1 MKTKN
6 KKSKIPETDRK
17 ANQIPKLAGL
27 LQEALKHHQKGN
39 FDTATI
45 LYNKVLEIQPNN
57 ISAISLLGALNL
69 QRGNHDVAC
78 MLLEKSLTLKP
89 DNAIAHNN
97 LGSALQASGRFQEAI
112 NSYKKA
118 IELKQDYD
126 EAYYNLGNTLQACN
140 LLEEA
145 IVIYKHALAIKPNDA
160 DIHNNL
166 AEAFRKSGKPDEA
179 LKCYKQ
185 AAMLNPHNTEILC
198 NLGAVFQELGNLDE
212 AIINYKKAITLKP
225 DNAKAHSNLG
235 TALKK
240 QCKLEEA
247 VKSHHRAIAL
257 KPDYAEAYNNLGIT
271 LQSLNQLDEALAS
284 YNRAIELKPDYAD
297 ARFNR
302 SLMSLLRGNFK
313 DGWQEFEWRL
323 RIKGRTPKTYQKPLW
338 DGSPLNGKTILVH
351 TEQGLGDNIQF
362 VRFLPMI
369 QAQGG
374 RVIFEC
380 LPALVHLLKN
390 CEGIDK
396 IIERTSTC
404 VNTVQFDFQAP
415 LLSLP
420 GIFNITL
427 DNMPSQRPYIMP
439 HPTLKMKWRNR
450 LGVNDKSFKIGLVW
464 ASNPENKEIYLKK
477 SCKLNDF
484 KALSEISGLSFYSLQ
499 KGPSPAEVH
508 NPHKGMEI
516 INLDQ
521 NDIADTAAQIV
532 NLDLVISIDTSVA
545 HLAGAIGKP
554 VWTLLPFVPDWRWLL
569 ERNDSPWYP
578 SMRLFRQTRLYDWDG
593 VFEQVKKALIHDLNN
608 EYRTSNYE

>member
-17 ANQIPKLAGL
+17 ANQIPKLAGM

-45 LYNKVLEIQPNN
+45 LYNKVLEIQPDN

-271 LQSLNQLDEALAS
+271 LQSLNQLDEAVAS
-284 YNRAIELKPDYAD
+284 YNRAIELKPDYAEAYNNLGITLQSLNQLD
-297 ARFNR
+297 KALTSYNRAIELKRDYAEARFNK
-302 SLMSLLRGNFK
+302 SLILLLKGNFK
-313 DGWQEFEWRL
+313 DGWQEYEWRL
-323 RIKGRTPKTYQKPLW
+323 RTKDHVFKAFQQPMW
-338 DGSPLNGKTILVH
+338 DSSPLNGKTILVH
-351 TEQGLGDNIQF
+351 TEQGLGDSIQF
-362 VRFLPMI
+362 IRYIPMVKK
-369 QAQGG
+369 QGG
-374 RVIFEC
+374 RVIVEC
-380 LPALVHLLKN
+380 QQSLCSLFRN
-390 CEGIDK
+390 CDGIDEIK
-396 IIERTSTC
+396 EIVSDIEYP
-404 VNTVQFDFQAP
+404 VQFDFHVP

-420 GIFNITL
+420 GIFNVTMDSTPPNAPYIKPDPALVSQWHRTL
-427 DNMPSQRPYIMP
+427 DHDN
-439 HPTLKMKWRNR
+439 N
-450 LGVNDKSFKIGLVW
+450 FKIGVVW
-464 ASNPENKEIYLKK
+464 AGNPKNKNDHKRSCSLK
-477 SCKLNDF
+477 DF
-484 KALSEISGLSFYSLQ
+484 EHLTSIRGLSFYSLQ
-499 KGPSPAEVH
+499 KGQASVEAN
-508 NPHKGMEI
+508 NPPKGMNI
-516 INLDQ
+516 INLDSEL
-521 NDIADTAAQIV
+521 NDFADTAAAII
-532 NLDLVISIDTSVA
+532 NLDLVISVDTSVA

-554 VWTLLPFVPDWRWLL
+554 VWTLL
-569 ERNDSPWYP
+569 
-578 SMRLFRQTRLYDWDG
+578 
-593 VFEQVKKALIHDLNN
+593 
-608 EYRTSNYE
+608 